1 MNDRDCLKLLACL
14 ERDDVESACAVFGS
28 SEAAYHFEK
37 YCAKHDYATSS
48 YQIYVE
54 DDDDNAPLTKVV
66 YWDKSNKSRTAQ
78 EYVSTLQ
85 YEYDKFRKLKSKTF
99 YYLVN
104 EATSVSFNKAYDA
117 LYLDFID
124 YLKFGGYG
132 VFVYENNFGNEIRI
146 EWKEG
151 NNESQD

>member
-28 SEAAYHFEK
+28 SEAAHKFEM

-85 YEYDKFRKLKSKTF
+85 YEYDKFRQLKSKTF
-99 YYLVN
+99 RHLANEVN
-104 EATSVSFNKAYDA
+104 SVSFYKRYDA

-124 YLKFGGYG
+124 YLKFYG
-132 VFVYENNFGNEIRI
+132 CEVFVYENDFDYTIRI